1 MAISQHLCYIWKL
14 KLPISGNPGS
24 HLNCT
29 GLWTTLCA
37 THLNGLKSQWIA
49 HNMHYFLKTH
59 HYGTKQSGAGKC
71 SAYVICV
78 WRAAADG
85 TPSVFWTYC
94 GNANVMRLS
103 RITFW
108 CEPALD
114 FIYMA
119 MLTWVEKAENDYLIL
134 LVVYVCK
141 LKFVFIT
148 FYLLFLICKG
158 LEMTAIQIQRQYICL
173 GYTNI

>member
-78 WRAAADG
+78 WRACSRWHTKCVLNILWECKCNASF
-85 TPSVFWTYC
+85 PHHVLVWTSP
-94 GNANVMRLS
+94 R
-103 RITFW
+103 
-108 CEPALD
+108 
-114 FIYMA
+114 
-119 MLTWVEKAENDYLIL
+119 
-134 LVVYVCK
+134 
-141 LKFVFIT
+141 
-148 FYLLFLICKG
+148 FYLHGHVDLGRKG
-158 LEMTAIQIQRQYICL
+158 RKRLPNIVGCL
-173 GYTNI
+173 CL